1 MSQSRGDAMARSDDA
16 AAGVTSRGR
25 MTNGMRLGPYEITGF
40 IGTGGMGE
48 VYRALD
54 TNLNRVVALKLLP
67 AEFAADPERLS
78 RFEQEARAVSSLTHP
93 AIVTIYDAGQ
103 IESQPYISM
112 ELVAGDTLREV
123 MSTGAIP
130 LRRALRI
137 AVQLADG
144 LAKAHEAG
152 LVHRDLKPENIK
164 VSIDGFVKI
173 LDFGLAKRVVA
184 DLNDS
189 REANAQTALDTVPGV
204 VLGTAAYMSPE
215 QASGARAE
223 IHSDQF
229 AFGAVLYEILT
240 GRRAFERPTMAD
252 TLSAIIHDEPLRI
265 ADVNPAVP
273 PPVRWIVER
282 CLAKAPGERYALT
295 RDLVRDLASV
305 REHLMELL
313 STRRGRPSKRSRGA
327 TSVIVLPVVNL
338 SNDPQ
343 QEALADSLTDA
354 LIAALTQCRGLRVLS
369 RLSSMFYKKR
379 LVPLTDIAEE
389 LDVEWVMLASMMQAG
404 KTMRVTVELV
414 DAVSDENRWA
424 HSYTRTSENAL
435 SSQSAI
441 AAAVAHGAGRLLKQN
456 GVAHHLPASA

>member
-1 MSQSRGDAMARSDDA
+1 MARSVDSA
-16 AAGVTSRGR
+16 SEIMSAGR
-25 MTNGMRLGPYEITGF
+25 MTIGMRLGPYEITGF
-40 IGTGGMGE
+40 IGAGGMGE

-67 AEFAADPERLS
+67 AELAADPERLS

-123 MSTGAIP
+123 MSAGVIP

-137 AVQLADG
+137 AGQLADG

-164 VSIDGFVKI
+164 VSSDGFVKI
-173 LDFGLAKRVVA
+173 LDFGLAKRVIREP
-184 DLNDS
+184 NDDWLAS
-189 REANAQTALDTVPGV
+189 AMTALETVPGM

-215 QASGARAE
+215 QASGARVE

-229 AFGAVLYEILT
+229 SFGAVLYEMLT

-252 TLSAIIHDEPLRI
+252 TLAAIIHDEPLRL

-282 CLAKAPGERYALT
+282 CLAKAPEERYALT
-295 RDLVRDLASV
+295 RDLARDLASV
-305 REHLMELL
+305 REHLIELL

-338 SNDPQ
+338 SLDPQ

-354 LIAALTQCRGLRVLS
+354 LIAALTQCQGLRVLS
-369 RLSSMFYKKR
+369 RLSSMFYKGR
-379 LVPLTDIAEE
+379 LVPLADLAEE

-414 DAVSDENRWA
+414 DATSDENRWA
-424 HSYTRTSENAL
+424 HSYTRTSRNAL

-441 AAAVAHGAGRLLKQN
+441 AAAVAHAVGRLLKQH
-456 GVAHHLPASA
+456 GAPQLPATA